1 MVNPQKVDAFLMA
14 NRKFFPEERIPY
26 LKEKLLAM
34 DEAKFELVSSAK
46 LKGPVVLLVVS
57 LFLGGLGVDRFMLG
71 KIGYGIVKI
80 LFCWIGILTIID
92 WFLIMGK
99 TREYNFNQISMII

>member
-1 MVNPQKVDAFLMA
+1 MA

-26 LKEKLLAM
+26 IKEKLLAL
-34 DEAKFELVSSAK
+34 DESRFELVSSTK
-46 LKGPVVLLVVS
+46 LKDPVVLLVVS
-57 LFLGGLGVDRFMLG
+57 LFLGGLGIDRFMLG

-80 LFCWIGILTIID
+80 LLCWIGILTIVD

-99 TREYNFNQISMII
+99 TREYNFHQISMTL